1 VDPLEVIVLDAVQAS
16 ADKQGFG
23 DVAALCST
31 LRGSNGTVD
40 PEAAASLPPPSPGGE
55 GARARTPRVSLGG
68 GGHRDYLADGHIFH
82 DETVLRL
89 LRLLS
94 EHRKAAEK
102 EARYAEALAASA
114 VIGRVQ
120 GGQER
125 ARLAEMRARHAA
137 QRAEADAAHAADA
150 AAHAGLWDAKAGDY
164 EALVAAQLE
173 KLGQQQE
180 AADAAL
186 AADLEARAP
195 KRLQPSKELLELRSR
210 MEALG
215 RQGEYEAAGE
225 AQKKAERTEAAEA
238 ATARD
243 GFAAESA
250 RLTAA
255 QATKASAE
263 REAVLD
269 RAARGRD
276 QMRVAR
282 RHDAEQMVQ
291 RYRNV
296 VATLEATHKKEATSL
311 ELFLSQQLLAG
322 KRPGASASASA
333 SNGAASSPG
342 GGRPPSPATS
352 FNGKASGKSPLATQ
366 SGVAA
371 LRSATARKS
380 AGATARAA
388 AK

>member
-1 VDPLEVIVLDAVQAS
+1 MLDAVQAA
-16 ADKQGFG
+16 ADKGGFA
-23 DVAALCST
+23 DVAQLCAT
-31 LRGSNGTVD
+31 LRGPSGTVD
-40 PEAAASLPPPSPGGE
+40 PEAAARPPPSPGGE
-55 GARARTPRVSLGG
+55 TSRARTPRVSLGS
-68 GGHRDYLADGHIFH
+68 HRDYLADGRIFH
-82 DETVLRL
+82 DETVLGL

-150 AAHAGLWDAKAGDY
+150 AAHAGLWDAKASDY

-173 KLGQQQE
+173 KLALQHA

-186 AADLEARAP
+186 AAELEARAP

-215 RQGEYEAAGE
+215 RQGDYEAAVE
-225 AQKKAERTEAAEA
+225 AQKKAERAEAAEA

-243 GFAAESA
+243 TFAGEAA

-255 QATKASAE
+255 AAAKAAAE
-263 REAVLD
+263 REAVQD

-322 KRPGASASASA
+322 KRPGASATSSSA
-333 SNGAASSPG
+333 AASPG
-342 GGRPPSPATS
+342 AGRPPSPATS
-352 FNGKASGKSPLATQ
+352 FNGKASGKASPLAQ

-380 AGATARAA
+380 AGAAARQAS